1 MHSQEAR
8 PLQQLRPGVAIRF
21 GGAPERMNGLRT
33 RRLGLIISLIV
44 VLVVTLELA
53 GRLDRLITGHRRRI
67 ADGAGHEPADT
78 VTERGDV
85 LARKS
90 WPAALGG
97 APTEHAEE
105 IDHPRLLAFRDDP
118 ARVRA
123 ICRTGLSMSR
133 CSMSEGMSHAQ

>member
-1 MHSQEAR
+1 MHR
-8 PLQQLRPGVAIRF
+8 LV
-21 GGAPERMNGLRT
+21 T
-33 RRLGLIISLIV
+33 RN
-44 VLVVTLELA
+44 
-53 GRLDRLITGHRRRI
+53 RRRI
-67 ADGAGHEPADT
+67 PYRAGHETADT

-118 ARVRA
+118 ARNSRDLPRRLCDSPTQHELRVSRA
-123 ICRTGLSMSR
+123 
-133 CSMSEGMSHAQ
+133 Q

>member
-1 MHSQEAR
+1 MHR
-8 PLQQLRPGVAIRF
+8 LV
-21 GGAPERMNGLRT
+21 T
-33 RRLGLIISLIV
+33 RN
-44 VLVVTLELA
+44 
-53 GRLDRLITGHRRRI
+53 RRRI
-67 ADGAGHEPADT
+67 PYRAGHETADT

-118 ARVRA
+118 AR
-123 ICRTGLSMSR
+123 SSR
-133 CSMSEGMSHAQ
+133 DLPRRLQDSPTQHE

>member
-1 MHSQEAR
+1 M
-8 PLQQLRPGVAIRF
+8 
-21 GGAPERMNGLRT
+21 
-33 RRLGLIISLIV
+33 
-44 VLVVTLELA
+44 
-53 GRLDRLITGHRRRI
+53 DRLVAGHRRVPDR
-67 ADGAGHEPADT
+67 AGHEPADA

-85 LARKS
+85 LTRKS

-118 ARVRA
+118 ARIRA
-123 ICRTGLSMSR
+123 ICRTGRSTSR